1 MATSL
6 AMTPEGIHSAAS
18 NPSVA
23 ATCRSR
29 RRTVGSSPYTSSPT
43 SASAMARRMAGVG
56 RVTVSERRS
65 TRAGGGTPKAT
76 GPVSRVSTRG
86 ASVHRDREH
95 DPPEAREEREVVDD
109 LEAAGDEERQA

>member
-29 RRTVGSSPYTSSPT
+29 RRTVGSSPHWSSPT

-65 TRAGGGTPKAT
+65 TGRSVNRHALEGLHDALDRVELVVLGDQPQVFHELLGSPGLVGRLQELVT
-76 GPVSRVSTRG
+76 G
-86 ASVHRDREH
+86 
-95 DPPEAREEREVVDD
+95 
-109 LEAAGDEERQA
+109 